1 MNKVLLYF
9 ALKYHGDWDQ
19 IYQALERK
27 EKISFEALDTFEVK
41 IKCQYITILDP
52 QYPPTLKSIYK
63 PPFVLFY
70 YGDFRLLQNYDQNLL
85 LFISPKPSQYGFQ
98 QTLKFIKELVDH
110 QKRIL
115 MFYEESITTKI
126 LSALPPS
133 AGSQIIFFLYKNSI
147 SDFYLN
153 NPNSTIRQ
161 CLVISES
168 YDQKSINLKNH
179 IRRIVIALAFRI
191 LFIQTNKYDDSEKLF
206 NYIIDYQK
214 KLFCL
219 PDQINKDNKNNRYL
233 KLGALVVENVADI
246 MQSWA
251 ND

>member
-9 ALKYHGDWDQ
+9 ALKYDGDWDQ
-19 IYQALERK
+19 IYQALEHK
-27 EKISFEALDTFEVK
+27 EKISFEVLDTFVAK

-52 QYPPTLKSIYK
+52 QYPPSLKSIYK

-70 YGDFRLLQNYDQNLL
+70 YGDFNLLKNYDQNLL

-98 QTLKFIKELVDH
+98 QTLKFIKELINH

-115 MFYEESITTKI
+115 MFYDEPITAKI
-126 LSALPPS
+126 LAALPPTVV
-133 AGSQIIFFLYKNSI
+133 GKIVFFLHKNTI

-153 NPNSTIRQ
+153 NPNLKFNQ

-168 YDQKSINLKNH
+168 YNQKPINLKNH

-219 PDQINKDNKNNRYL
+219 PDQITKDNKNNRYL
-233 KLGALVVENVADI
+233 KLGAMLVENVGDI
-246 MQSWA
+246 IQC
-251 ND
+251 